1 MTERRFSGLV
11 AATLG
16 LAMLAAAPMALA
28 DAGATDEEDY
38 LIVDV
43 SDLVDLCNAKVQEPN
58 FASAIHMCHGYIVG
72 AHQLHEAAVKPSET
86 GGFYCLPSPPP
97 SRDAAVLAFVN
108 WARAT
113 DGAMGLPAIEG
124 LMRWA
129 NSEFP
134 CG

>member
-16 LAMLAAAPMALA
+16 LAMMAAAPMALA
-28 DAGATDEEDY
+28 DAGAADEADY

-43 SDLVDLCNAKVQEPN
+43 SDLVDLCNAKVQEAN
-58 FASAIHMCHGYIVG
+58 FASAIHMCHGYLVG
-72 AHQLHEAAVKPSET
+72 AHQLHEAAVTPSET

-97 SRDAAVLAFVN
+97 SRDAAVVAFVN
-108 WARAT
+108 WAQAT